1 MKLWQK
7 VFLLS
12 LLFMTVAVEIT
23 AYLILR
29 NNFDM
34 SIERELT
41 QAVFEHDTYSAG
53 ISGNVKLDKMRNN
66 KIILTADELSALLM
80 EMSPQNNIA
89 GMAIYSS
96 DENVIVSYSADII
109 TQKTEFRS
117 EIQSN
122 DKCSTLIFD
131 YEYKTYIAV
140 GSKMELEKQSFS
152 LFTMKDI
159 SILYENYD
167 EQVHFVQIIGIVS
180 SSVFAIILLIM
191 VLILLSPLSTINRRI
206 KQFSRGNYAL
216 RLKMKGGKEF
226 KELAKNVN
234 DMASAVEENTSRL
247 QNLADSRKQFIDSLG
262 HEMKTPLTSIIGFAD
277 LLRVKRRVDENERL
291 EYSNAIVE
299 EAKRLQGLSGK
310 LLELAATSN
319 LTIDFESLNVKELF
333 EEVCTAFSVFVG
345 RNINICFKVDN
356 KIFIK
361 ADKELFK
368 SLLYNLIDNAVKASP
383 DGQEVQLDC
392 KADSNGI
399 VISVSDNGIGM
410 DEDTVIKVTEP
421 FYMADKS
428 RSRKAGGVGLG
439 LSLCIEIAKKHDAQ
453 IKIESKLGQGT
464 TVLIIMPLEVM
475 R

>member
-23 AYLILR
+23 AYLILQ

-53 ISGNVKLDKMRNN
+53 VSGNVALDKLRNN
-66 KIILTADELSALLM
+66 KIILTTDELFTLLKDL
-80 EMSPQNNIA
+80 SPQSNVA
-89 GMAIYSS
+89 GMAIYSD
-96 DENVIVSYSADII
+96 DENIIVSYSADIL
-109 TQKTEFRS
+109 TQKKEFRN

-140 GSKMELEKQSFS
+140 GSKMELEGQSLS

-167 EQVHFVQIIGIVS
+167 KQVYFVQVVGIVS
-180 SSVFAIILLIM
+180 ACVFAIILLIM
-191 VLILLSPLSTINRRI
+191 VLVLLAPLSAINKRI
-206 KQFSRGNYAL
+206 KEISRGNYEL
-216 RLKMKGGKEF
+216 RLKTKGGKEF

-234 DMASAVEENTSRL
+234 DMAAAVEENTSRL

-277 LLRVKRRVDENERL
+277 LLRVRRKVDENERL
-291 EYSNAIVE
+291 EYSSTIME
-299 EAKRLQGLSGK
+299 EAKRLKGLSGK
-310 LLELAATSN
+310 LLELAAASN

-333 EEVCTAFSVFVG
+333 EEVCAAFSVVAG
-345 RNINICFKVDN
+345 RNINICFTADSE
-356 KIFIK
+356 IFIK

-368 SLLYNLIDNAVKASP
+368 SLLYNLLDNAVKASQ
-383 DGQEVQLDC
+383 DGQEVKLDC

-399 VISVSDNGIGM
+399 IISISDNGIGM
-410 DEDTVIKVTEP
+410 DEETVIKVTEP

-439 LSLCIEIAKKHDAQ
+439 LSLCIEIAKKHNAQ
-453 IKIESKLGQGT
+453 IKIKSKLGQGT
-464 TVLIIMPLEVM
+464 TVLIIMPLEVT